1 MEFHFDNFRVINV
14 GMENFLQT
22 FNTIETWI
30 DVDILAALKG
40 ISKRAVRLGLN
51 NQNNK
56 YEFKSEKVKG
66 GQAYKIRLSSIEP
79 ELQKK
84 YINEYR

>member
-40 ISKRAVRLGLN
+40 ISKRAVRLGKDST
-51 NQNNK
+51 QND
-56 YEFKSEKVKG
+56 YVSFWEG
-66 GQAYKIRLSSIEP
+66 GSRTHWVRTHPTFHS
-79 ELQKK
+79 KK
-84 YINEYR
+84 TESFQTLF

>member
-1 MEFHFDNFRVINV
+1 M
-14 GMENFLQT
+14 GNFLQT

-40 ISKRAVRLGLN
+40 ISKRAVRLRLN

-66 GQAYKIRLSSIEP
+66 GQAYKIRLSSI
-79 ELQKK
+79 
-84 YINEYR
+84 